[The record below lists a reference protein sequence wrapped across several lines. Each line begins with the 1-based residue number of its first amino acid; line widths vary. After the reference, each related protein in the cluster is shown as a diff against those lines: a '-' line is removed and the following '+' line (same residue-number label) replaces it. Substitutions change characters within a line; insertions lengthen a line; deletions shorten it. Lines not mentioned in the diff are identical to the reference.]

1 MASPLQRRLINR
13 EDGLGRIAAQL
24 VRLKRRLNLLAAQQ
38 MAFSTLGLLLGAGG
52 VLVIAAFFMSTIH
65 FLALGLL
72 LIVLLAVSLPVTIA
86 RSIRQ
91 FAALHRAAS
100 IADERANLNSRLI
113 TLLALAQNDGRYY
126 LWPFLVEDTIS
137 HIADFEPN
145 RIERRRVSRS
155 IYGFAA
161 ACLVAS
167 LAGLMT
173 YSARRHQEA
182 LRKVLKNLTL
192 EVDPSDIAPFDS
204 PSGQGAELEGDPNTL
219 RSLAE
224 RLEAANRSNSNA
236 NRGAFNRLG
245 QKAQNFASNLQ
256 DRLTGRDLGET
267 PEKVK
272 LRLAQALGDKPPQ
285 DNDSTQ
291 GDGSNGNNNG
301 PGSPSG
307 QSGIGGD
314 NGSSPHAQ
322 NQPQQEANS
331 DTGSA
336 GPGNDMPPSDSPSS
350 RSFEPGGPQAPGS
363 GNSPMAGQQQG
374 TSEEAGGS
382 SAGEGSDPNHLMGPP
397 DAPSHKSENFE
408 IMIDARLSDKSPI
421 ASAQPYV
428 PPKVKTD
435 LNPYQHPDEPLDR
448 GTVPAADRDTIRRVF
463 ER

>member
-24 VRLKRRLNLLAAQQ
+24 VRVKRRLNLLAAQQ

-52 VLVIAAFFMSTIH
+52 VLVIAAFFLNTTH
-65 FLALGLL
+65 FLMLGLL
-72 LIVLLAVSLPVTIA
+72 LIIVLAVSLPVTIA
-86 RSIRQ
+86 RSVRQ
-91 FAALHRAAS
+91 FAALRRTAG
-100 IADERANLNSRLI
+100 IADERANLNSRLS
-113 TLLALAQNDGRYY
+113 TLLALVQNDGRYH
-126 LWPFLVEDTIS
+126 LWPFLVEDTVS
-137 HIADFEPN
+137 HINDFAPN

-192 EVDPSDIAPFDS
+192 EVDPSELAPFDS

-224 RLEAANRSNSNA
+224 RLEAANRSSGNA
-236 NRGAFNRLG
+236 NRGTFNRLS
-245 QKAQNFASNLQ
+245 QKAQHLASNLQ

-272 LRLAQALGDKPPQ
+272 LRLAQALGDKPPP
-285 DNDSTQ
+285 DSDSAQ
-291 GDGSNGNNNG
+291 GDNSGGNGSD
-301 PGSPSG
+301 SPSS
-307 QSGIGGD
+307 QSGIGSG
-314 NGSSPHAQ
+314 NGPSPQAQ
-322 NQPQQEANS
+322 NQPQQEANN
-331 DTGSA
+331 DMGS
-336 GPGNDMPPSDSPSS
+336 GPGNHTPPSDLPSS
-350 RSFEPGGPQAPGS
+350 RAFEPGGPQGPGS
-363 GNSPMAGQQQG
+363 GNTPAAGQQQG
-374 TSEEAGGS
+374 SSEEAGGP